1 MASTSLG
8 EEVESMLKDFYD
20 LTHSNSLIVSRTWV
34 GFLWLNWHG
43 GACNHAQCFL
53 FVCLFN

>member
-20 LTHSNSLIVSRTWV
+20 LTHSNSLIESRTWV
-34 GFLWLNWHG
+34 SCG
-43 GACNHAQCFL
+43 
-53 FVCLFN
+53 